1 MANRFY
7 HWVDCKE
14 CDGTAK
20 VWHQNPGSKYID
32 LVQCKHCFAGK
43 VEARMTKEEAL
54 KAAENM

>member
-20 VWHQNPGSKYID
+20 VWHQNPGSKYKKAKEFGVKIINESEFKK
-32 LVQCKHCFAGK
+32 LLGK
-43 VEARMTKEEAL
+43 
-54 KAAENM
+54 